1 MQEIDLI
8 PGDES
13 EKETAF
19 CPVKMEAA
27 GVDAVFLSNALTE
40 RLGPLAALLAD
51 GRGIGVFVRGEDASV
66 VGILA
71 DD

>member
-8 PGDES
+8 PGTEN

-19 CPVKMEAA
+19 CPEKMEAA
-27 GVDAVFLSNALTE
+27 GIDAVSLSNALTE
-40 RLGPLAALLAD
+40 RLGPFAALLAD
-51 GRGIGVFVRGEDASV
+51 GRGIGVVVRGDDASV